1 MCALL
6 VIACARSQSEVSPS
20 PTAARTAAPAPSAAL
35 RQTPFPVNASFRY
48 LALGASDSVG
58 VGASD
63 PATKSWP
70 ALLRSRMPR
79 GTALMNLA
87 VSGSTVAQAIAE
99 QLPDAAVHQ
108 ADAITVWLAVNDLNQ
123 GIDPLAYRGDLSRLV
138 EGLRANRARVFI
150 GTVPD
155 LTKVPVYAQVDPALL
170 NSRVAAYNEA
180 IRAVA
185 GARREQVVVVDLF
198 TGSDV
203 IAREAVVSADGF
215 HPSDRG
221 YELIAERFAAA
232 MRAAGL
238 PLN

>member
-1 MCALL
+1 M
-6 VIACARSQSEVSPS
+6 
-20 PTAARTAAPAPSAAL
+20 
-35 RQTPFPVNASFRY
+35 
-48 LALGASDSVG
+48 ALGASDSVG
-58 VGASD
+58 VGSSD
-63 PATKSWP
+63 PSTKSWP
-70 ALLRSRMPR
+70 ALLRNRMPR
-79 GTALMNLA
+79 GTAYMNLA
-87 VSGSTVAQAIAE
+87 VSGSTVARALVE

-123 GIDPLAYRGDLSRLV
+123 GIDPLAYRGDLARLI
-138 EGLRANRARVFI
+138 EGLRANRARVFV

-170 NSRVAAYNEA
+170 TSRVAAYNDA

-185 GARREQVVVVDLF
+185 TARREQVVVVDLF

-203 IAREAVVSADGF
+203 IARESVVSPDGF

-221 YELIAERFAAA
+221 YELIAERFASA
-232 MRAAGL
+232 MRTAGL